1 MVHLLSE
8 VEENRELAAAWQF
21 CSRLAELIKERVG
34 ARLEEMII
42 TLCLGNYKAAFWS
55 HLKGRDPCRWRVL

>member
-21 CSRLAELIKERVG
+21 CSRLAELIKECVG

-42 TLCLGNYKAAFWS
+42 TLYVGNYI
-55 HLKGRDPCRWRVL
+55 